1 MLNESLNK
9 FLNSNESMASVAKRG
24 VWTMSREQM
33 ISKRKRSAQV
43 LQQKV
48 MLIIAAIALIILC
61 SSVFG
66 GLLTSAHGS
75 RSEEPVN
82 YKYYK
87 SIEIE
92 SGDTLWSIAETYM
105 TDEYSSVG
113 DYVEE
118 LKSINSL
125 SSEEI
130 HEDQYLTVA
139 YYDTQFKK

>member
-1 MLNESLNK
+1 
-9 FLNSNESMASVAKRG
+9 
-24 VWTMSREQM
+24 M